1 MATPD
6 FVLALRERIGTD
18 PLWLSGVTA
27 VVLRGEGDEREVLL
41 VRRADNGAWTPVT
54 GIIDPGE
61 DPADAAVRETLEEA
75 AVHAVAERVALVRTL
90 PPTTYAN
97 GDRSQYLDLVLRLR
111 YVSGEPFPADGEN
124 TDARWFP
131 LGALPDLSSSMR
143 ERIDAAASDEVAAR
157 FVAGGEV
164 VVPAVPRRPAPGR
177 RVEPVRPGGPTRPT
191 EPVRVRRAGADD
203 AAALTRLRRGMLDA
217 MGVAGLEGERW
228 QDDCTAWFRERL
240 ARPGALV
247 AFVVDSRLPDGS
259 TGPVACAVGDLQEH
273 APEPWN
279 PSGLR
284 GHVFNVSTEPG
295 SRRRGYARACVE
307 AVMAW
312 FLDETTVTRVGLAAT
327 AEGRGMYEALG
338 FAEPHGHELVWR
350 IER

>member
-6 FVLALRERIGTD
+6 FVLALRARIGTD

-75 AVHAVAERVALVRTL
+75 AVHAVAERVALVRAL
-90 PPTTYAN
+90 PPTTYGN

-124 TDARWFP
+124 TDARWFR
-131 LGALPDLSSSMR
+131 LGALPDLSPSMR
-143 ERIDAAASDEVAAR
+143 ERIGAAASDEVAAR

-164 VVPAVPRRPAPGR
+164 VVPVARPGASVARPAPGR
-177 RVEPVRPGGPTRPT
+177 SGA
-191 EPVRVRRAGADD
+191 PVRVRRAGVED

-217 MGVAGLEGERW
+217 MGVPGLDDERW
-228 QDDCTAWFRERL
+228 QADCTAWFRDRL

-247 AFVVDSRLPDGS
+247 ACVVDGPLPDGS

-284 GHVFNVSTEPG
+284 GHVFNVSTEP
-295 SRRRGYARACVE
+295 SARRRGYARACVE

-327 AEGRGMYEALG
+327 EDGRGMYEALG

>member
-41 VRRADNGAWTPVT
+41 VRRADSGAWTPVT

-75 AVHAVAERVALVRTL
+75 AVHAVAERLALVHAL
-90 PPTTYAN
+90 PPTTYTN

-124 TDARWFP
+124 TDARWFR
-131 LGALPDLSSSMR
+131 LDELPELSASMR
-143 ERIDAAASDEVAAR
+143 ARLDAAVSDEAAAR
-157 FVAGGEV
+157 FVAGGSL
-164 VVPAVPRRPAPGR
+164 VVPTTSAAPEAATTERPPAPTPAALA
-177 RVEPVRPGGPTRPT
+177 RVP
-191 EPVRVRRAGADD
+191 VRRAGVDD
-203 AAALTRLRRGMLDA
+203 AAALTRLRLGMLDA
-217 MGVAGLEGERW
+217 MGVPGLEGEQW
-228 QDDCTAWFRERL
+228 QADCTAWFRERL
-240 ARPGALV
+240 ARPDHLV
-247 AFVVDSRLPDGS
+247 AFVVDGRLPDGS
-259 TGPVACAVGDLQEH
+259 VGPVSCAVGDLQEH

-279 PSGLR
+279 PSGVR
-284 GHVFNVSTEPG
+284 GHVFNVSTEP
-295 SRRRGYARACVE
+295 SARRRGYARACVE

-312 FLDETTVTRVGLAAT
+312 FLEETAVTRVGLAAT
-327 AEGRGMYEALG
+327 EDGRAMYEELG

-350 IER
+350 IRR